1 MVNKLKTTMF
11 MQNFT
16 HQCVGIDISKLSFTA
31 CVCKRQLAGQQ
42 STNDVVEFENNKR
55 GFNQFVKWSRKN
67 TEISI
72 PAVYAMEATGIYY
85 ESLAYHLSRLNLQV
99 SVILPNKV
107 KHFSKSLNIKT
118 KTDIVDARI
127 IGKMGVERTLELWE
141 PPDPIFKKLRSL
153 TRLYTDLKKE
163 KTTFTNRLDSCKS
176 GESPLLFIVNSNKT
190 IIKGIELQ
198 IVKCGAEIKSL
209 LYSEEWLAS
218 KVNKLLSIKGVG
230 LITVAIILA
239 ETQGFKLIRN
249 GKQLASYAGY
259 DVVQRDSGTSIKGK
273 TRISKKGNSRIRGAL
288 HFPSLVSSRFNPK
301 MKSIYTRINTDKA
314 SKMVGATAIQRKIL
328 LLLYTLW
335 KKDETFNE
343 NYLEPAT
350 DQQPDPLLTFRNE
363 VGRSMDL
370 PTQDEHKVD
379 RSTVVL
385 LRE

>member
-55 GFNQFVKWSRKN
+55 GFNQFVKWSRKH

-218 KVNKLLSIKGVG
+218 KVNKLLSIKGWG
-230 LITVAIILA
+230 
-239 ETQGFKLIRN
+239 
-249 GKQLASYAGY
+249 
-259 DVVQRDSGTSIKGK
+259 
-273 TRISKKGNSRIRGAL
+273 
-288 HFPSLVSSRFNPK
+288 
-301 MKSIYTRINTDKA
+301 
-314 SKMVGATAIQRKIL
+314 
-328 LLLYTLW
+328 
-335 KKDETFNE
+335 
-343 NYLEPAT
+343 
-350 DQQPDPLLTFRNE
+350 
-363 VGRSMDL
+363 
-370 PTQDEHKVD
+370 
-379 RSTVVL
+379 
-385 LRE
+385 